1 MDIAKRIAGSVLLA
15 LLSQVVSAD
24 AISDFF
30 SGFGNPKFDLNI
42 QHPAGVQIK
51 VTTVA
56 IAKPEGQCSEDLAS
70 RVEEDFVG
78 AGVTVIDRQ
87 RFEDILNEHKLQV
100 SALIDQKTAAKVGA
114 LLGAQALLFIKVLDC
129 HSGRNQQTLGT
140 DKKGHTSYNYAVM
153 GSVTGSVRVISLT
166 TGQVLASQR
175 FEGSGQTQNYEGY
188 PDPAIPMADA
198 EKAAAFSVHK
208 LLLPWKE
215 TKRIVFYNDT
225 QCDLRLASSMLKSQD
240 LDGALKQSEKN
251 LAGCPGSPKVKPAN
265 IAHAHYNLGVLQ
277 FMSDDFDT
285 ALTNLT
291 KATALDNSKVYTDAI
306 ADCKRAKQLAVA
318 LKESRNSLHADTG
331 DDSVRAAPDGD
342 GKSVP
347 KPVKVVKDT
356 GAGAGAGKKAAS
368 ASSASERLA
377 ILEDLLKKKLITQ
390 EEYNSKRAQ
399 ILSDI

>member
-1 MDIAKRIAGSVLLA
+1 MDLTERIAGWIVLA
-15 LLSQVVSAD
+15 LMSQAAAAD
-24 AISDFF
+24 PVTDFF
-30 SGFGNPKFDLNI
+30 SNLGNPKFALTI

-100 SALIDQKTAAKVGA
+100 SALFEQKTAAKVGA

-129 HSGRNQQTLGT
+129 HGGKSQQTLGT
-140 DKKGHTSYNYAVM
+140 DKKGHTSYNYV
-153 GSVTGSVRVISLT
+153 VTGSVAGSVRVVSLT

-175 FEGSGQTQNYEGY
+175 FEGTGQAQNYEGF
-188 PDPAIPMADA
+188 PDPALAMESA
-198 EKAAAFSVHK
+198 EKTAAFSVHK
-208 LLLPWKE
+208 LLLPWQE

-225 QCDLRLASSMLKSQD
+225 QCDLKLASNMLKSQD
-240 LDGALKQSEKN
+240 LDGALKQSQKN
-251 LAGCPGSPKVKPAN
+251 LSGCPGSPKVKPAN
-265 IAHAHYNLGVLQ
+265 IAHAYYNLGVLQ

-285 ALTNLT
+285 ALVNLG
-291 KATALDNSKVYTDAI
+291 KATELDSSKIYTDAI

-318 LKESRNSLHADTG
+318 LKESPGDLHADTG
-331 DDSVRAAPDGD
+331 ADVVKPAPNGG

-347 KPVKVVKDT
+347 KPVKVKD
-356 GAGAGAGKKAAS
+356 AGAGDGKRAAPGAAS
-368 ASSASERLA
+368 ASDRLA
-377 ILEDLLKKKLITQ
+377 NLEDLLKKKLITQ
-390 EEYNSKRAQ
+390 DEYNAKRAQ
-399 ILSDI
+399 ILSGI

>member
-1 MDIAKRIAGSVLLA
+1 MDIIKSIGGWILLA
-15 LLSQVVSAD
+15 LASQVASAD
-24 AISDFF
+24 PVSDFF

-42 QHPAGVQIK
+42 QHPASVQIK

-70 RVEEDFVG
+70 RIEEDFVG

-129 HSGRNQQTLGT
+129 HGGKNQQTLGT
-140 DKKGHTSYNYAVM
+140 DKKGHTSYNYVVM
-153 GSVTGSVRVISLT
+153 GSVTGSVRVVSLT

-175 FEGSGQTQNYEGY
+175 FEGTGQAQNYEGF
-188 PDPAIPMADA
+188 PDPAIAMADA
-198 EKAAAFSVHK
+198 EKTAAFSVHK

-225 QCDLRLASSMLKSQD
+225 QCDLKLASNMLKSQD

-251 LAGCPGSPKVKPAN
+251 LAGCPGGPKVKPAN
-265 IAHAHYNLGVLQ
+265 IAHAYYNLGVLQ

-291 KATALDNSKVYTDAI
+291 KATELDNSKVYTDAI
-306 ADCKRAKQLAVA
+306 ADCKRAKQLAAA
-318 LKESRNSLHADTG
+318 LKESQNNLHADTSG
-331 DDSVRAAPDGD
+331 ESMNAVPDGGGKVAPKAARVKDSVPGD
-342 GKSVP
+342 GKRAAA
-347 KPVKVVKDT
+347 
-356 GAGAGAGKKAAS
+356 AGLS
-368 ASSASERLA
+368 ASDRLA
-377 ILEDLLKKKLITQ
+377 NLEDLLKKKLITQ
-390 EEYNSKRAQ
+390 DEYNAKRAQ
-399 ILSDI
+399 ILGGI